1 MNTSEEKKKLFNLL
15 FQLNDYSIKIYEIS
29 KEINIITQKLNIS
42 TLNLNSYIQQLNTL
56 AKKMKLDINQF
67 YNQFRINKVNIPQEK
82 ELKIY
87 IGFKQ
92 PSGEVH
98 TFEAEYG
105 TTVDKLIS
113 TYLKQIMKDKNP
125 NEIVFE
131 YKDKLLDLGDMT
143 AIENIFNDRQNPTV
157 IIKSKENSIIYKKRN
172 EVNNDTDFNFI

>member
-42 TLNLNSYIQQLNTL
+42 TLNLNSYIQQLNNL
-56 AKKMKLDINQF
+56 AKSMKLDINQF

-143 AIENIFNDRQNPTV
+143 TIENIFNDRQNPTV
-157 IIKSKENSIIYKKRN
+157 IIKRKENSIIYKKRN